1 MATTPRLTSTSASVL
16 GVLAAGPRTAYEL
29 IGELERTI
37 GRFLPRAPS
46 KRYEEPKRLVAAGL
60 ARGTAEQV
68 GRRRRTRY
76 RITAKGRRA
85 LAAWLATPGAA
96 PALESEQL
104 LQVHLA
110 DRGRRVDLLATIAAM
125 RAWAAES
132 APPATTDPFDR
143 LTTRFLFDF
152 AAMVDGWAAW
162 AADEVARWPDDVF
175 AGRPE
180 G

>member
-1 MATTPRLTSTSASVL
+1 MAATPRLTSTSYSVL

-29 IGELERTI
+29 IGELERTT

-60 ARGTAEQV
+60 ARATDEHV

-76 RITAKGRRA
+76 RITPKGRRA
-85 LAAWLATPGAA
+85 LAAWLATPGG
-96 PALESEQL
+96 PPVLECEQL

-110 DRGRRVDLLATIAAM
+110 DRGRRADLLGTIAAM
-125 RAWAAES
+125 GAWAGAA
-132 APPATTDPFDR
+132 APEPTTDPFDR
-143 LTTRFLFDF
+143 LTARFLSDF
-152 AAMVDGWAAW
+152 AAMAGRWATW
-162 AADEVARWPDDVF
+162 AADEVDGWSDDVF
-175 AGRPE
+175 AGRPD